1 VDKMN
6 KKDIASIRKQ
16 FKPDNE
22 YMNIREVFNVYVQK
36 ETGDIFHHVST
47 PFEMLERET
56 QDLFYDN
63 FKKVLTGSVNEKLFP
78 LKFNLDNKMNK
89 KDIASIRKQFKP
101 DNEYMN
107 IREVFNVYVQKE
119 TGDIFHHVSTP
130 FEMLERETQDLF
142 YDNFKKVLTGRVNE
156 KLFPLKF
163 NREIE
168 ENTQHLLYQSLQI
181 NDSESWQEQ

>member
-1 VDKMN
+1 MN

-47 PFEMLERET
+47 PFEM
-56 QDLFYDN
+56 
-63 FKKVLTGSVNEKLFP
+63 
-78 LKFNLDNKMNK
+78 
-89 KDIASIRKQFKP
+89 I
-101 DNEYMN
+101 
-107 IREVFNVYVQKE
+107 
-119 TGDIFHHVSTP
+119 
-130 FEMLERETQDLF
+130 ERETQDLF
-142 YDNFKKVLTGRVNE
+142 YDNFKKVLTGRVNK

-168 ENTQHLLYQSLQI
+168 EKTKHLLYQSLQI
-181 NDSESWQEQ
+181 NDTESGQEQMLPLVEQISETIVYDFDKVDTLVLSDYLAPAS